1 MTARIAI
8 LVGVIVALAASVAF
22 GPVWLVAEATRLS
35 KVSAQHQEAISAE
48 LAVSQTLVVEAAVT
62 RSSDYIIALAKGQ
75 HGMVDPTDEITRV
88 EVGESEEERVSMF
101 LRPGDES
108 TMLARVA
115 RLMVGEASALLVGD
129 VGISAVR

>member
-48 LAVSQTLVVEAAVT
+48 LAASQTLVVQAAVT
-62 RSSDYIIALAKGQ
+62 RSSDYVSALAKEQ
-75 HGMVDPTDEITRV
+75 HGMVDPTDNVTHV
-88 EVGESEEERVSMF
+88 EVGDDEAERVTTL
-101 LRPGDES
+101 LRTVGEP